1 MEKRPKRST
10 TMRRHELVFI
20 NYLRVLKRLGADAK
34 NVSKIALY
42 DEAGQPL
49 GLDAMTSG
57 RIIRAALKKNMVSD
71 INYIEAEGALDVLL
85 KLNE

>member
-49 GLDAMTSG
+49 GARCNDFWQDYKG
-57 RIIRAALKKNMVSD
+57 RPEKEYGL
-71 INYIEAEGALDVLL
+71 
-85 KLNE
+85 